1 MRKHNKLEYK
11 PLIPLQQRKRVR
23 ACAKKNAVQSTT
35 FNILLSSYVKNPTSY
50 VTDEDA
56 LALVYGDVR

>member
-1 MRKHNKLEYK
+1 MR
-11 PLIPLQQRKRVR
+11 
-23 ACAKKNAVQSTT
+23 KKNAVQSTT